1 MAVAWTDITNA
12 QVAAGAAVTTALM
25 TALRDNPEG
34 IAQRATGA
42 PKIFGV
48 PYDFQEFTTAG
59 TWTKPASAEVGD
71 RVFIQVVGGGAAG
84 QRNATVGYGGPGG
97 AGITLEFFIG
107 DLPATI
113 PINGVGAGGTPTTT
127 NGGAGGT
134 TDIASDDDPWRVIA
148 RGGAAVSG
156 VGALGG
162 KLRVGSDASNHYQIR
177 EPADGV
183 TPKICAG
190 GDSSQTPSV
199 GPDSSIEGG
208 GAGGL
213 ARSVTPAIGQIA
225 GGHSARAGNGGNA
238 ATQAAHD
245 DDLWNDGKFPG
256 GGGGGVLNAIRALG
270 GAGADGAVRIWC
282 VKDE

>member
-1 MAVAWTDITNA
+1 
-12 QVAAGAAVTTALM
+12 M

-34 IAQRATGA
+34 IVQRATGA

-59 TWTKPASAEVGD
+59 TWTKPGNAEVGD

-84 QRNATVGYGGPGG
+84 MRNPSVAYGGSGG

-134 TDIASDDDPWRVIA
+134 TDIASDNDPWRVIA

-156 VGALGG
+156 PGTLGG
-162 KLRVGSDASNHYQIR
+162 RLRVGSDINNTYEVR
-177 EPADGV
+177 EPAAGV

-190 GDSSQTPSV
+190 GDSSQANNV

-213 ARSVTPAIGQIA
+213 ARSALGSVAQVA
-225 GGHSARAGNGGNA
+225 GGHSVRAGNGGTA
-238 ATQAAHD
+238 AVLAAHD
-245 DDLWNDGKFPG
+245 DDVWNDGKFPG
-256 GGGGGVLNAIRALG
+256 GGGGGAISSVRALG
-270 GAGADGAVRIWC
+270 GVGADGVVRIWC